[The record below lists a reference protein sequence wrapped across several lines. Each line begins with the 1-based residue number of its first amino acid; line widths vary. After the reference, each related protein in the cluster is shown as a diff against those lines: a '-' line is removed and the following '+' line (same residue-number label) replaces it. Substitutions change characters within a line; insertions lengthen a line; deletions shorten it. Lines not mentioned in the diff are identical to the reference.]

1 MSIAEERVTRYEP
14 RRSPALS
21 RDLYGLRADVHAD
34 GAVLRA
40 LAARLETFPASH
52 AAHADLVFTVDI
64 ARSAVSHA
72 VGRAGDGSRIVYESP
87 AGEVRYDE
95 DTDTLSI
102 VHRDGVRVECAIGA
116 GDVLVSVRVPGS
128 PSPWLLSR
136 PMFSLPLMEML
147 KRRGRFGLH
156 AAGVAFGD
164 HAILASGPSGA
175 GKSTFAFAL
184 ARDGLELLGDD
195 LVFLTRDD
203 DDALLALPFAD
214 EIELAEEATS
224 LFSELAGPAAAEP
237 GWPKRRFASSALGL
251 TTARP
256 STPRVLLFPAPVR
269 ASRSRVVPITN
280 DNALLELLPNVILTD
295 RESCEAHVDA
305 LEELVRT
312 ADCYRLETGQDLAAL
327 PALVRELVGA

>member
-1 MSIAEERVTRYEP
+1 MSVAAERVTRYEP
-14 RRSPALS
+14 RPSPALS
-21 RDLYGLRADVHAD
+21 RDIYGLRADVHAD

-52 AAHADLVFTVDI
+52 AAHADLVFTVDV

-72 VGRAGDGSRIVYESP
+72 VRRAGDGSRIVYESP

-95 DTDTLSI
+95 NTDVLSI
-102 VHRDGVRVECAIGA
+102 VHRDGVRVECAIGV
-116 GDVLVSVRVPGS
+116 GDVLASVRVPGS

-156 AAGVAFGD
+156 AAGVALGD
-164 HAILASGPSGA
+164 HAILAAGQSGA
-175 GKSTFAFAL
+175 GKSTLAFAL
-184 ARDGLELLGDD
+184 ARDGFELLGDD
-195 LVFLTRDD
+195 LVFLTRNDN
-203 DDALLALPFAD
+203 ALLALPFAD
-214 EIELAEEATS
+214 EIELAEEAAS

-237 GWPKRRFASSALGL
+237 GWPKCRFAPRALGL

-269 ASRSRVVPITN
+269 ASRSRVLPITN

-295 RESCEAHVDA
+295 RASCEAHVDA

-312 ADCYRLETGQDLAAL
+312 AECYRLETGQDLRAL